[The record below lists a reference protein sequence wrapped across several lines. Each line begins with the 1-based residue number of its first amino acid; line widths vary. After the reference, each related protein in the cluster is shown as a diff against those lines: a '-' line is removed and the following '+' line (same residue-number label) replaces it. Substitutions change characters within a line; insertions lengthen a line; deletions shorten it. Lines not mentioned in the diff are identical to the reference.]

1 MILYARLG
9 ETPLMV
15 LVWVAAFGSFMTS
28 YARARAESLI
38 PRCRVGLMERPE
50 RVVLLI
56 LGAVLNRMVAVLWII
71 AILSNI
77 TAIQRVV
84 YTYVELKR
92 GWRNGFTPP
101 HRPPGEDG

>member
-1 MILYARLG
+1 MPTGSSETNWVPERSISGDNQLAAKPRPKLNLPKRL
-9 ETPLMV
+9 
-15 LVWVAAFGSFMTS
+15 
-28 YARARAESLI
+28 
-38 PRCRVGLMERPE
+38 PE

-92 GWRNGFTPP
+92 GWRNVFTPR
-101 HRPPGEDG
+101 RPTPGGEGEEEA